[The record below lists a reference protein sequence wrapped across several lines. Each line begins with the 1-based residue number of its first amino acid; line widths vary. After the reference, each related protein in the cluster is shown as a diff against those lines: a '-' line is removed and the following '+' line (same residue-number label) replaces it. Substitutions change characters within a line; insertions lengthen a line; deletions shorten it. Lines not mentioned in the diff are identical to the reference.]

1 MVRCIS
7 RVWSGWLVV
16 CQVVGGT
23 KTGKGGR
30 WVLARVVSSVGLGT
44 GGNTGGG
51 VAPRL
56 AVSTLS
62 EGLLLGIDMILQEV
76 ARGLISKCYNFLHQ
90 DPGN

>member
-16 CQVVGGT
+16 CKVVGGAGV
-23 KTGKGGR
+23 TGKGEDS
-30 WVLARVVSSVGLGT
+30 WLLAAGRVVSSARLDT

-56 AVSTLS
+56 AVSTLP
-62 EGLLLGIDMILQEV
+62 EGLLLGIDMGS
-76 ARGLISKCYNFLHQ
+76 ARGSTGQVQSSTSK
-90 DPGN
+90 